1 QLHAE
6 RTAEAPEVRQWLRR
20 ATSLGSGTG
29 QYLLGMSYLEGDGGP
44 ADPLEAYVWL
54 SLALLNGEVQA
65 QSAVSQLA
73 ARLSPSQLA
82 IARQRINDG
91 RPGRLPCGIAM
102 GSRKNSIM
110 LVLLQ
115 LISLFVA

>member
-1 QLHAE
+1 GKGDKSAQMQLPRLHAE
-6 RTAEAPEVRQWLRR
+6 RTAEATEVRQWLRR
-20 ATSLGSGTG
+20 AASLGSGTG

-73 ARLSPSQLA
+73 ARLPPSQLA
-82 IARQRINDG
+82 VARPPPNHCR
-91 RPGRLPCGIAM
+91 
-102 GSRKNSIM
+102 
-110 LVLLQ
+110 
-115 LISLFVA
+115 